1 MYRSHKGWKEI
12 VVFIKRHT
20 VICVLCMICAFIIAK
35 YSHIPVP
42 NWFPSM
48 FICPADG
55 TAYYEWLK
63 LLNNLSLAFVGSIIT
78 YIIIQYIPERRRAYN
93 SYIVLKKEIYNLYSF
108 MSRLI
113 DMYLFEM
120 EIQDSEEDLSEGKL
134 EKICQVEISNK
145 FKACGIEYL
154 KNGVFAN
161 TTSHGYNLYEDSKH
175 YTELVYKAIDKIK
188 GTVCSG
194 QLDSDIINT
203 ISIIENNWFLHFIS
217 DIDIFYIHIPGYRN
231 VILDFNKGFYE
242 LIKCHRV
249 LSNYDIDLITYKFS
263 KMSDEEIQSGKEMRL
278 LRSSRVD
285 FKIEGVSK
293 AKSIA
298 KEITELTPTEERLN
312 KSEGVMFE
320 MLVYYDSEAIKP
332 KEILNAAL
340 TIAEYIEKNR
350 TDDFQKNY
358 ALLNKLQIKKRLGTI
373 STQEK
378 RILYNIAKDTNVPD
392 VIVFFAAILCE
403 NYEKAADSFS
413 KFSEKE
419 KACFIQFPIYR
430 LWPNPPLQA
439 NLNPVLFTVNK

>member
-1 MYRSHKGWKEI
+1 
-12 VVFIKRHT
+12 
-20 VICVLCMICAFIIAK
+20 
-35 YSHIPVP
+35 
-42 NWFPSM
+42 
-48 FICPADG
+48 
-55 TAYYEWLK
+55 
-63 LLNNLSLAFVGSIIT
+63 
-78 YIIIQYIPERRRAYN
+78 
-93 SYIVLKKEIYNLYSF
+93 
-108 MSRLI
+108 
-113 DMYLFEM
+113 
-120 EIQDSEEDLSEGKL
+120 
-134 EKICQVEISNK
+134 
-145 FKACGIEYL
+145 
-154 KNGVFAN
+154 
-161 TTSHGYNLYEDSKH
+161 
-175 YTELVYKAIDKIK
+175 
-188 GTVCSG
+188 
-194 QLDSDIINT
+194 
-203 ISIIENNWFLHFIS
+203 
-217 DIDIFYIHIPGYRN
+217 
-231 VILDFNKGFYE
+231 
-242 LIKCHRV
+242 
-249 LSNYDIDLITYKFS
+249 
-263 KMSDEEIQSGKEMRL
+263 MRL